1 MRKLFEMDRS
11 AVICIGNS
19 PYILIPRFM
28 RQQHHLDIE
37 DVKKR
42 YFEARFYRD
51 IDTEDV
57 VVKIFKIKEK
67 ETEGE

>member
-11 AVICIGNS
+11 TVICTGNS
-19 PYILIPRFM
+19 PYILIPRFL
-28 RQQHHLDIE
+28 RHQCGIEIE
-37 DVKKR
+37 DVRKKR
-42 YFEARFYRD
+42 FEARFYRD

-57 VVKIFKIKEK
+57 IVRIFRVKEK